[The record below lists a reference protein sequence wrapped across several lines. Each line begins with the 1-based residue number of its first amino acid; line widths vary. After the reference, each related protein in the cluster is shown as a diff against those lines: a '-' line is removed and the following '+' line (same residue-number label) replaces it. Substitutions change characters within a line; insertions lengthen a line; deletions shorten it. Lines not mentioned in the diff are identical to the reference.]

1 MPKQPRSSNWFEP
14 DNDPII
20 CPQCQRGHA
29 QLVRRFP
36 DPTRPH
42 IELRTY
48 SCPKCHHQTVLS
60 VKKKRASQPVPGG
73 GRSASP
79 DGEGSANVK

>member
-1 MPKQPRSSNWFEP
+1 
-14 DNDPII
+14 
-20 CPQCQRGHA
+20 
-29 QLVRRFP
+29 VRRFP
-36 DPTRPH
+36 DPTRPQ

-73 GRSASP
+73 GRSVSP